1 MSDDTLVKQLSEVD
15 LFAGLS
21 DKVLRSIAEQ
31 GESVTIDAFEHVTEE
46 GSKVSG
52 WAPFSPEGVRFYL
65 ILEGSADVEVHG
77 DRRGTLG
84 PGDYFGET
92 SLIDGE
98 PRSATVIAG
107 PDGISAFSL
116 SAWSFAPILEE
127 NPPVAMAM
135 LKVLARR
142 LRAVESRA

>member
-1 MSDDTLVKQLSEVD
+1 MTDDNLIRQLAKVD

-21 DKVLRSIAEQ
+21 DKVLQRIEGQ
-31 GESVTIDAFEHVTEE
+31 GETVSFEPFTHVTEE

-65 ILEGSADVEVHG
+65 ILGGSADVEVHG
-77 DRRGTLG
+77 IRRGTMS
-84 PGDYFGET
+84 PGQYFGET

-107 PDGISAFSL
+107 PDGLSAFAVT
-116 SAWSFAPILEE
+116 AWAFAPILEE

-142 LRAVESRA
+142 LREAESRS